1 MTAPRVRYVIP
12 FGLLFAAVMTV
23 PIVKLLQALG
33 VAGPSFYGWYLLLL
47 AGAAS
52 LVFLLYQFLFRW
64 RALIRAARNKDHLW
78 DEEWGS

>member
-1 MTAPRVRYVIP
+1 MTVPRACYIIL

-33 VAGPSFYGWYLLLL
+33 VAGPGFYGWYLLLL

-52 LVFLLYQFLFRW
+52 LVFLGYLFLFRW
-64 RALIRAARNKDHLW
+64 RALTRVARNKDQLW